1 MQYSIKKNISPEK
14 VKTIRTHNGGEYTS
28 RAFQQY
34 LDDHGISHQLT
45 VPYTLQQNGLAERI
59 NRTLVN
65 LVRCMI
71 HSENVPRQFWAEA
84 LNTPVYIRNRAPRK
98 ALTEDKTPFAL

>member
-1 MQYSIKKNISPEK
+1 MRIPIKNNISPEK
-14 VKTIRTHNGGEYTS
+14 LKTIRTDNGGEYTS

-45 VPYTLQQNGLAERI
+45 VSYTPQQNGVAERMI
-59 NRTLVN
+59 KTLID

-71 HSENVPRQFWAEA
+71 YSKNVP
-84 LNTPVYIRNRAPRK
+84 
-98 ALTEDKTPFAL
+98 